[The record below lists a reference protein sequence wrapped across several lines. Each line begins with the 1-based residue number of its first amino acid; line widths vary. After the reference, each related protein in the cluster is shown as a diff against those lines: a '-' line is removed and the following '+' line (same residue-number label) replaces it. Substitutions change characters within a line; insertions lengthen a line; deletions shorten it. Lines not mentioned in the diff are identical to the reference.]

1 MRAHFLKRMK
11 HWLRRA
17 PSDAR
22 GKRFVAVIECI
33 LNQNARDVGA
43 ACTPAMDFRLL
54 QLCHEHGVGIV
65 QLPCPEI
72 HTLGFARQ
80 RAPGQRIRDALNEDA
95 GIEHCSTLA
104 RDVAERIEVYLEQG
118 YELVAVLGGNPE
130 SPGCAI
136 HEGPDSLSDHAGL
149 FMRKLQT
156 ELRQGGLNPCFLAIR
171 DHDPDL
177 HRIDLEA
184 FERLLSTTS
193 SALNQSEERSQ

>member
-80 RAPGQRIRDALNEDA
+80 RAPGQRIREALNDQA
-95 GIEHCSTLA
+95 SIERCAELA
-104 RDVAERIEVYLEQG
+104 HDVAERIEVYLNQG

-136 HEGPDSLSDHAGL
+136 HHGSDGLCERSGL
-149 FMRKLQT
+149 FMRQLQA
-156 ELRQGGLNPCFLAIR
+156 EFRQRGCDPRFLAIR
-171 DHDPDL
+171 DHDPET
-177 HRIDLEA
+177 HRLDLESL
-184 FERLLSTTS
+184 ERLLT
-193 SALNQSEERSQ
+193 LNQPETESP